1 MTAFAFN
8 LCLFLL
14 PVAAAAAIIVIGRDH
29 LYAYEYSDAGARA
42 VANRVERLNAQLI
55 PLEFDRTARW
65 DDLVAMELMAGDI
78 SAARGILLSA
88 PGMLPGRVGAQIRR
102 DAGGAGASDARIE
115 EAALDYLTPGT
126 RARYI
131 ATVPLLARRAASG
144 AAERANAAMLIGD
157 QRDFELLAR
166 AMLGAPE
173 SNALQFVLTGFGL
186 NLAGDFTPQ
195 MSRGAAA
202 LLMASRRDDY
212 PLTLETEINSTV
224 AGVLPMSDFR
234 AAAIAG
240 AGAGDAGAYA
250 NASAAFREALS
261 PDEAAAFM
269 SMLAEIGEVADAISV
284 GAAVSLLSHAQT
296 SADLPRLR
304 LLAQSAGDRASA
316 AAKRLPRDGE
326 LLKAAR
332 GELTVTRDL
341 AGALAA
347 AALAL
352 IGLLAVLG
360 WMAYRVGQRLWAR
373 WNDDDHYVAAG
384 SDLVDISSSTWRPL

>member
-1 MTAFAFN
+1 
-8 LCLFLL
+8 
-14 PVAAAAAIIVIGRDH
+14 
-29 LYAYEYSDAGARA
+29 
-42 VANRVERLNAQLI
+42 
-55 PLEFDRTARW
+55 
-65 DDLVAMELMAGDI
+65 
-78 SAARGILLSA
+78 
-88 PGMLPGRVGAQIRR
+88 LPGRAGAQIRR
-102 DAGGAGASDARIE
+102 DAGGAGATDARLE

-144 AAERANAAMLIGD
+144 STERANAAMLIGD

-186 NLAGDFTPQ
+186 NLADEFTPQ

-224 AGVLPMSDFR
+224 AGILPMSDFR

-250 NASAAFREALS
+250 NSSAAFREALS
-261 PDEAAAFM
+261 PDEATAFANL
-269 SMLAEIGEVADAISV
+269 LAQIGEIADATSV

-296 SADLPRLR
+296 TADLPRLR
-304 LLAQSAGDRASA
+304 LLAQSAGDRAAA

-347 AALAL
+347 AVLAL
-352 IGLLAVLG
+352 LGLIAMLG
-360 WMAYRVGQRLWAR
+360 WIAYRFGQRLWAR
-373 WNDDDHYVAAG
+373 WNEDEHYVAAG
-384 SDLVDISSSTWRPL
+384 GDLVDISSSTWRPL